1 MTRILAYDHVMG
13 FYNDHVLPRVTN
25 VLLGNKAFGELRRE
39 VCEGLEGDVVELG
52 FGSGLNLPWLP
63 STVTGVWAVEPSGTA
78 TKLATKRIASAKV
91 AVHVAGLDG
100 AHMDLPDDK
109 FDSALSTMTLCT
121 IPDVSSALEQLRRV
135 LKPGGSFHF
144 AEHGHSP
151 DQKIA
156 RTQDRFNGFQQRWAG
171 GCHLNRDIAGL
182 ITGAGFE
189 IEHLRNF
196 YLKGPKAWGYMYTGR
211 AKSG

>member
-1 MTRILAYDHVMG
+1 MG

-196 YLKGPKAWGYMYTGR
+196 YLKGPKAWGYMYMGR